1 MTCNPNWDD
10 IKLELYPGQTPH
22 DHPDFIAWVF
32 KAKLEE
38 LKDKLL
44 KTDILGKVWAHV
56 YVVEF

>member
-1 MTCNPNWDD
+1 M
-10 IKLELYPGQTPH
+10 PH
-22 DHPDFIAWVF
+22 DRPDFIARVF

-44 KTDILGKVWAHV
+44 KKDILGKVWAHV